1 MEFHRIAPQ
10 RPCDIWTYS
19 EFEPGPAYPRR
30 FRRVVFAYD
39 FPTKDCLFNDSPY
52 YFIIS
57 EAGSALSALGLSGA
71 GRQPVETRVSDA
83 YTQSYGTPTWVPE
96 VEQLIVTGSAGE
108 DDFGLQGRV
117 TLIVSDRA
125 LALLRQHGLA
135 HAQIFPYDPAYHL
148 PTLDELLNRR
158 T

>member
-1 MEFHRIAPQ
+1 M
-10 RPCDIWTYS
+10 
-19 EFEPGPAYPRR
+19 
-30 FRRVVFAYD
+30 VFAYD
-39 FPTKDCLFNDSPY
+39 FPTEDCIFNDGMY
-52 YFIIS
+52 YFV
-57 EAGSALSALGLSGA
+57 AKNVGSAISALGLSGA
-71 GRQPVETRVSDA
+71 SRQPVETRVSDT

-96 VEQLIVTGSAGE
+96 VEQLIVTGAAGE

-135 HAQIFPYDPAYHL
+135 QAEIFPYDPSYRL
-148 PTLDELLNRR
+148 PTLEEVLNRR